1 MLYGFSHLTFGQ
13 ISCLILRH
21 FKLQKEDKRKDDSKD
36 DDETEEDNNQ
46 DEYDP
51 MEAEEAED
59 EEDGMVQISLSLLWM
74 NYIFCLLTL
83 CNHNLEFQYFF
94 FVRNSKI
101 FFSKNLFILLMDERN
116 FFQQNLAFYLDLTK
130 LLELRTRHM

>member
-1 MLYGFSHLTFGQ
+1 MFGK
-13 ISCLILRH
+13 ISCLILKH

-59 EEDGMVQISLSLLWM
+59 EEDGMIQTYWFLLRM
-74 NYIFCLLTL
+74 TNTFIFW
-83 CNHNLEFQYFF
+83 
-94 FVRNSKI
+94 
-101 FFSKNLFILLMDERN
+101 
-116 FFQQNLAFYLDLTK
+116 
-130 LLELRTRHM
+130 